1 MRTGGLRKK
10 INCRVAFPSRKCKF
24 KSFPMHFPF
33 ICCAVLQKQ
42 SSTGQKIQ
50 KSFLLNCKYNL
61 NSPKSTFPHLE
72 ASSPA
77 SYKSRR
83 QFSFRLSSLQCHPG
97 LVFFFFF
104 FLQYWHANHA
114 VLTSFLFSQFFWNI
128 LFSTVNSFGGVPHR
142 GSTVYSVNCVSARSP
157 HPALPSRDC
166 LLD

>member
-61 NSPKSTFPHLE
+61 NSPKSIFPHLE

-97 LVFFFFF
+97 LVFFF
-104 FLQYWHANHA
+104 
-114 VLTSFLFSQFFWNI
+114 
-128 LFSTVNSFGGVPHR
+128 
-142 GSTVYSVNCVSARSP
+142 
-157 HPALPSRDC
+157 LPSVLACKPCCFNFFPVLPVLLEHFIFDSQLIWRRATPRFDC
-166 LLD
+166 LQR